1 MKLKHI
7 FEKGKIRTLSNL
19 LSLTRIFLGIG
30 IYFLIQSHLNYEA
43 FILGILAM
51 ISDYAD
57 GYFARKRNEVSELGK
72 VLDPLADKIGIGL
85 GSIALH
91 QAYGLPL
98 WVVLFI
104 IGRDVLI
111 LMGSII
117 LVSRMP
123 YVVPSEIPGK
133 LAVTVIALMLLSY
146 LFELTV
152 VQKPLLYLSVIAILI
167 SFFWYAKKFFTE
179 YFPKSSPGD
188 SQHENRN

>member
-1 MKLKHI
+1 MELKHI
-7 FEKGKIRTLSNL
+7 FEKGKIWTLSNF
-19 LSLTRIFLGIG
+19 LSFVRIFFGIG
-30 IYFLIQSHLNYEA
+30 IYFLIQSRMNYEA
-43 FILGILAM
+43 IAVGILAM
-51 ISDYAD
+51 LSDYAD

-72 VLDPLADKIGIGL
+72 VDPLADKIGIGL

-111 LMGSII
+111 LTGSII

-123 YVVPSEIPGK
+123 YVVPSEMPGK
-133 LAVTVIALMLLSY
+133 MAVTIIALMLLSY
-146 LFELTV
+146 LFELTA

-167 SFFWYAKKFFTE
+167 SFFWYARKFFTE
-179 YFPKSSPGD
+179 YIPKSSSGD
-188 SQHENRN
+188 S